1 MLALHYLKHC
11 STHIIY
17 YLLKQIINMRKTSD
31 KWMSRITLLLAILL
45 FSPLGLFAQTMVVNG
60 VVVDEMG
67 EPVIGA
73 NAYVKGTTIGAITD
87 IDGNFSLTGVPT
99 GATIGFSFVGYIP
112 QELPARM
119 QMNVVLVEDKKLLE
133 DVVVVGYGVQKKS
146 VVTAA
151 IAKVSSEDLE
161 GKAPVRID
169 NALKGLAAGV
179 NVTANSGQPGES
191 SRVRVRG
198 TGSYNASDPLYIVDG
213 IPLEGGLDIVNP
225 NDIESIEVLKD
236 AASGAIYGAR
246 AANGVIIVTTKKG
259 KQGKAQINYNASWG
273 WQTAWKHRDVTNATE
288 YAVLQNEKYVNA
300 GMDPLYADPYNLTDA
315 MGNAIPLN
323 GGTDWQSLV
332 FNDNAP
338 IVNHDVSVSGA
349 NDRMNYYVSLGYFS
363 QEGIVG
369 GNYGQSNYDRLTLRS
384 NSNYT
389 LIDATK
395 ERNFLNKL
403 DLSVNLSYLRTH
415 STGISTNSEFGSV
428 LGSAL
433 YMSPILTP
441 TVSGA
446 YAEKMRSNYSEFD
459 LPADENGNLY
469 SIPNYGGTYQEMN
482 NPLAMMVAQT
492 PTKNWSHK
500 FVPHFNVTLGLWDNL
515 KYSFSYSADLSFW
528 GYDGAVKS
536 LYYLSGN
543 NNTDHTSATQFSA
556 KSDHWQIENVIS
568 YDKELGRHS
577 FNIVL
582 GQSAYKSKGAEIGG
596 SRWNLVNINKPS
608 INYATGNVE
617 FSKDADGNITGATVE
632 HSVWGG
638 PYTEHTLSS
647 LFARGSYNFDERY
660 MFQFTLRRDGSS
672 RFGSN
677 NKYGV
682 FPSFSLGWNFVREP
696 FFNMPEWVTIG
707 KLRYSWGKNGY
718 ENIGDFTYTT
728 LTSMGNNV
736 LFGRIATKQNGS
748 KANRIANPDLKWEES
763 EQHDLGIDLGF
774 MKDALTL
781 SVDYFIKKTNGMILA
796 MPIPS
801 YVGETKPLGN
811 VGDMENKGVE
821 IELGWKG
828 HISDF
833 HYSLKGNVSYVKNT
847 LKNLGNT
854 EGFLNFDGIQ
864 GIAGGGTRAE
874 NGQPFPF
881 FYGYK
886 TDGVFQNM
894 DEVRAYTNADGQ
906 LIQPKAV
913 PGDVRFVDVNGDGQI
928 TTDDRTNIGN
938 GTPDWTF
945 GFNANADWKGFD
957 FNIFLQG
964 VHGSDVFDATYRS
977 DVFSGNYPK
986 WMLNRWTGEGTSD
999 KYPRLSL
1006 QDETNWQ
1013 VSDLYVCDGSYLR
1026 IKNMSLGYTLP
1037 AKLTRRA
1044 FIERF
1049 RIYGMVE
1056 NLVTWTKYW
1065 GFDPEIASGGTSLGI
1080 DRGVYPQARTWTVG
1094 FNIAF

>member
-1 MLALHYLKHC
+1 
-11 STHIIY
+11 
-17 YLLKQIINMRKTSD
+17 MRKTSD

-87 IDGNFSLTGVPT
+87 IDGNFSLTGVPV

-119 QMNVVLVEDKKLLE
+119 KMNVVLVEDKKLLE

-369 GNYGQSNYDRLTLRS
+369 GNFGQSNYDRLTLRS

-647 LFARGSYNFDERY
+647 LFARGSYNYDERY

>member
-1 MLALHYLKHC
+1 
-11 STHIIY
+11 
-17 YLLKQIINMRKTSD
+17 MRKTSD

-87 IDGNFSLTGVPT
+87 IDGNFSLTGVPV

-119 QMNVVLVEDKKLLE
+119 KMNVVLVEDKKLLE

-349 NDRMNYYVSLGYFS
+349 NDRMNYYVSLGYYN

-894 DEVRAYTNADGQ
+894 DEVRAYTNANGQ

>member
-1 MLALHYLKHC
+1 
-11 STHIIY
+11 
-17 YLLKQIINMRKTSD
+17 MRKTSD

-647 LFARGSYNFDERY
+647 LFARGSYNYDERY

-964 VHGSDVFDATYRS
+964 VQGSDVFDATYRS

>member
-1 MLALHYLKHC
+1 
-11 STHIIY
+11 
-17 YLLKQIINMRKTSD
+17 MRKTSD

-87 IDGNFSLTGVPT
+87 IDGNFSLTGVPV

-119 QMNVVLVEDKKLLE
+119 KMNVVLVEDKKLLE

-647 LFARGSYNFDERY
+647 LFARGSYNYDERY

-977 DVFSGNYPK
+977 DVYSGNYPK

-1037 AKLTRRA
+1037 AKITRRA

>member
-1 MLALHYLKHC
+1 
-11 STHIIY
+11 
-17 YLLKQIINMRKTSD
+17 MRKTSD

-73 NAYVKGTTIGAITD
+73 NAFVKGTTIGAITD
-87 IDGNFSLTGVPT
+87 IDGNFSLTGVPV

-112 QELPARM
+112 QELPARP

-647 LFARGSYNFDERY
+647 LFARGSYNYDERY

-894 DEVRAYTNADGQ
+894 DEVRAYTNANGQ

-957 FNIFLQG
+957 FNVFLQG
-964 VHGSDVFDATYRS
+964 VQGSDVFDATYRS

>member
-1 MLALHYLKHC
+1 
-11 STHIIY
+11 
-17 YLLKQIINMRKTSD
+17 MRKTSD

-87 IDGNFSLTGVPT
+87 IDGNFSLTGVPV

-119 QMNVVLVEDKKLLE
+119 KMNVVLVEDKKLLE

-647 LFARGSYNFDERY
+647 LFARGSYNYDERY

-928 TTDDRTNIGN
+928 TTDDRTYIGN

>member
-1 MLALHYLKHC
+1 
-11 STHIIY
+11 
-17 YLLKQIINMRKTSD
+17 MRKTSD

-349 NDRMNYYVSLGYFS
+349 NDRMNYYVSLGYYN

-608 INYATGNVE
+608 VNYATGNVE

>member
-1 MLALHYLKHC
+1 
-11 STHIIY
+11 
-17 YLLKQIINMRKTSD
+17 MRKTSD

-87 IDGNFSLTGVPT
+87 IDGNFSLTGVPV

-119 QMNVVLVEDKKLLE
+119 KMNVVLVEDKKLLE

-647 LFARGSYNFDERY
+647 LFARGSYNYDERY

-696 FFNMPEWVTIG
+696 YFNMPEWVTIG

-894 DEVRAYTNADGQ
+894 DEVRAYTNANGQ

-964 VHGSDVFDATYRS
+964 VQGSDVFDATYRS

>member
-1 MLALHYLKHC
+1 
-11 STHIIY
+11 
-17 YLLKQIINMRKTSD
+17 MRKTSD

-87 IDGNFSLTGVPT
+87 IDGNFSLTGVPV

-119 QMNVVLVEDKKLLE
+119 KMNVVLVEDKKLLE

-647 LFARGSYNFDERY
+647 LFARGSYNYDERY

-696 FFNMPEWVTIG
+696 FFNFPAWLSIG
-707 KLRYSWGKNGY
+707 KLRYSWGKNGND
-718 ENIGDFTYTT
+718 NIGDFTYTT

>member
-1 MLALHYLKHC
+1 
-11 STHIIY
+11 
-17 YLLKQIINMRKTSD
+17 MRKTSD

-45 FSPLGLFAQTMVVNG
+45 FSPLGLLAQTMVVNG

-87 IDGNFSLTGVPT
+87 IDGNFSLSGVPT
-99 GATIGFSFVGYIP
+99 GATIGFSFVGYIS
-112 QELPARM
+112 QEQPARS

-151 IAKVSSEDLE
+151 IAKVSSDDLL
-161 GKAPVRID
+161 GKAPVRVD

-273 WQTAWKHRDVTNATE
+273 WQTAWKHREVTNATE

-300 GMDPLYADPYNLTDA
+300 GQDAPYSDPYNLTDA

-349 NDRMNYYVSLGYFS
+349 SDRMSYYVSLGYFS

-384 NSNYT
+384 NNNYT

-403 DLSVNLSYLRTH
+403 DLSINLSYLRTH
-415 STGISTNSEFGSV
+415 STGIATNSEFGSV

-446 YAEKMRSNYSEFD
+446 YADKMKATYADYD
-459 LPADENGNLY
+459 LPTDENGNPY
-469 SIPNYGGTYQEMN
+469 TIASYGGTYQEMN
-482 NPLAMMVAQT
+482 NPIAMMVAQN
-492 PTKNWSHK
+492 PSKNWSHK
-500 FVPHFNVTLGLWDNL
+500 FVPHFNITLGLWDNL
-515 KYSFSYSADLSFW
+515 KYSFSYSSDLSFW

-543 NNTDHTSATQFSA
+543 NKQEHTSASQFSA
-556 KSDHWQIENVIS
+556 KSNTWQIENVIS
-568 YDKELGRHS
+568 YDKTLGRHS
-577 FNIVL
+577 FNVVL
-582 GQSAYKSKGAEIGG
+582 GQSAFKSKGSEIGG
-596 SRWNLVNINKPS
+596 SRWHLVNINKPS
-608 INYATGNVE
+608 INYATGNFE
-617 FSKDADGNITGATVE
+617 LSKDADGNITGATVE
-632 HSVWGG
+632 YSVWGG

-647 LFARGSYNFDERY
+647 LFARGSYNYDERY

-696 FFNMPEWVTIG
+696 YFNLPEWVTIG

-781 SVDYFIKKTNGMILA
+781 SVDYFIKKTNGMILS

-894 DEVRAYTNADGQ
+894 DEVRAYTNASGG
-906 LIQPKAV
+906 LIQPNAV
-913 PGDVRFVDVNGDGQI
+913 PGDVRFVDVNGDGEI

-964 VHGSDVFDATYRS
+964 VQGSDVFDGTYRS
-977 DVFSGNYPK
+977 DVYSGNYPK

-1026 IKNMSLGYTLP
+1026 IKNMSIGYTLP
-1037 AKLTRRA
+1037 AKITRRA

>member
-1 MLALHYLKHC
+1 
-11 STHIIY
+11 
-17 YLLKQIINMRKTSD
+17 MRKTSD

-87 IDGNFSLTGVPT
+87 IDGNFSLTGVPV

-119 QMNVVLVEDKKLLE
+119 KMNVVLVEDKKLLE

-482 NPLAMMVAQT
+482 NPLAMMIAQT

-647 LFARGSYNFDERY
+647 LFARGSYNYDERY

-964 VHGSDVFDATYRS
+964 VQGSDVFDATYRS

>member
-1 MLALHYLKHC
+1 
-11 STHIIY
+11 
-17 YLLKQIINMRKTSD
+17 MRKTSD

-349 NDRMNYYVSLGYFS
+349 NDRMNYYVSLGYYN

-647 LFARGSYNFDERY
+647 LFARGSYNYDERY

>member
-1 MLALHYLKHC
+1 
-11 STHIIY
+11 
-17 YLLKQIINMRKTSD
+17 MRKTSD

-87 IDGNFSLTGVPT
+87 IDGNFSLTGVPV

-119 QMNVVLVEDKKLLE
+119 KMNVVLVEDKKLLE

-647 LFARGSYNFDERY
+647 LFARGSYNYDERY

-894 DEVRAYTNADGQ
+894 DEVRAYTNANGQ

-964 VHGSDVFDATYRS
+964 VQGSDVFDATYRS

>member
-1 MLALHYLKHC
+1 
-11 STHIIY
+11 
-17 YLLKQIINMRKTSD
+17 MRKTSD

-87 IDGNFSLTGVPT
+87 IDGNFSLTGVPV

-119 QMNVVLVEDKKLLE
+119 KMNVVLVEDKKLLE

-647 LFARGSYNFDERY
+647 LFARGSYNYDERY

-1094 FNIAF
+1094 L

>member
-1 MLALHYLKHC
+1 
-11 STHIIY
+11 
-17 YLLKQIINMRKTSD
+17 MRKTSD

-87 IDGNFSLTGVPT
+87 IDGNFSLTGVPV

-119 QMNVVLVEDKKLLE
+119 KMNVVLVEDKKLLE

-459 LPADENGNLY
+459 LPTDENGNLY

-647 LFARGSYNFDERY
+647 LFARGSYNYDERY

-696 FFNMPEWVTIG
+696 FFNIPEWVTIG

-964 VHGSDVFDATYRS
+964 VQGSDVFDATYRS

>member
-1 MLALHYLKHC
+1 
-11 STHIIY
+11 
-17 YLLKQIINMRKTSD
+17 MRKTSD

-87 IDGNFSLTGVPT
+87 IDGNFSLTGVPV

-112 QELPARM
+112 QELPARVK
-119 QMNVVLVEDKKLLE
+119 MNVVLVEDKKLLE

-647 LFARGSYNFDERY
+647 LFARGSYNYDERY

-964 VHGSDVFDATYRS
+964 VQGSDVFDATYRS

>member
-1 MLALHYLKHC
+1 
-11 STHIIY
+11 
-17 YLLKQIINMRKTSD
+17 MRKTSD

-349 NDRMNYYVSLGYFS
+349 NDRMNYYVSLGYYN

>member
-1 MLALHYLKHC
+1 
-11 STHIIY
+11 
-17 YLLKQIINMRKTSD
+17 MRKTSD

-87 IDGNFSLTGVPT
+87 IDGNFSLTGVPV

-259 KQGKAQINYNASWG
+259 KQGKAQINYHASWG

-647 LFARGSYNFDERY
+647 LFARGSYNYDERY

-964 VHGSDVFDATYRS
+964 VQGSDVFDATYRS

>member
-1 MLALHYLKHC
+1 
-11 STHIIY
+11 
-17 YLLKQIINMRKTSD
+17 MRKTSD

-87 IDGNFSLTGVPT
+87 IDGNFSLTGVPV

-119 QMNVVLVEDKKLLE
+119 KMNVVLVEDKKLLE

-647 LFARGSYNFDERY
+647 LFARGSYNYDERY

>member
-1 MLALHYLKHC
+1 
-11 STHIIY
+11 
-17 YLLKQIINMRKTSD
+17 MRKTSD

-45 FSPLGLFAQTMVVNG
+45 FSPLGLLAQTMVVNG

-87 IDGNFSLTGVPT
+87 IDGNFSLSGVPT
-99 GATIGFSFVGYIP
+99 GATIGFSFVGYIS
-112 QELPARM
+112 QEQPARS

-151 IAKVSSEDLE
+151 IAKVSSDDLL
-161 GKAPVRID
+161 GKAPVRVD

-273 WQTAWKHRDVTNATE
+273 WQTAWKHREVTNATE

-300 GMDPLYADPYNLTDA
+300 GQDAPYADPYNLTDA

-349 NDRMNYYVSLGYFS
+349 SDRMSYYVSLGYFS

-384 NSNYT
+384 NNNYT

-403 DLSVNLSYLRTH
+403 DLSINLSYLRTH
-415 STGISTNSEFGSV
+415 STGIATNSEFGSV

-446 YAEKMRSNYSEFD
+446 YADKMKATYADYD
-459 LPADENGNLY
+459 LPTDENGNPY
-469 SIPNYGGTYQEMN
+469 TIASYGGTYQEMN
-482 NPLAMMVAQT
+482 NPIAMMVAQN
-492 PTKNWSHK
+492 PSKNWSHK
-500 FVPHFNVTLGLWDNL
+500 FVPHFNITLGLWDNL
-515 KYSFSYSADLSFW
+515 KYSFSYSSDLSFW

-543 NNTDHTSATQFSA
+543 NKQEHTSASQFSA
-556 KSDHWQIENVIS
+556 KSNTWQIENVLS
-568 YDKELGRHS
+568 YDKTLGRHS
-577 FNIVL
+577 FNVVL
-582 GQSAYKSKGAEIGG
+582 GQSAFKSKGSEIGG
-596 SRWNLVNINKPS
+596 SRWHLVNINKPS
-608 INYATGNVE
+608 INYATGNFE
-617 FSKDADGNITGATVE
+617 LSKDADGNITGATVE
-632 HSVWGG
+632 YSVWGG

-647 LFARGSYNFDERY
+647 LFARGSYNYDERY

-696 FFNMPEWVTIG
+696 YFNLPEWVTIG

-781 SVDYFIKKTNGMILA
+781 SVDYFIKKTNGMILS

-894 DEVRAYTNADGQ
+894 DEVRAYTNASGG
-906 LIQPKAV
+906 LIQPNAV

-964 VHGSDVFDATYRS
+964 VQGSDVFDGTYRS
-977 DVFSGNYPK
+977 DVYSGNYPK

-1026 IKNMSLGYTLP
+1026 IKNMSIGYTLP
-1037 AKLTRRA
+1037 AKITRRA